1 MAEPARKNI
10 CEDPGFLSLKKRILQ
25 DTGLDCSKYKDPY
38 LQRRFNVRM
47 RSTGCHSYECYRQ
60 HLIKNPSEYEK
71 LLSEIT
77 INVTQFF
84 RDAPVFKVLREE
96 VLPLVVY
103 QRVKENDPTIRVW
116 SAGCS
121 SGEEP
126 YSVAMIIHDLLGEA
140 FGQFKVEIVASDID
154 EEMLAAAEMGEYLPR
169 QVVGVPKDILSTY
182 FLLKDGS
189 YVVRDDIKRMVR
201 LKRIDL
207 FSETAG
213 KGFDMVLCRNVV
225 IYFNRE
231 MQERLYMKFL
241 SSLRPRGYFVMGN
254 TETLVGP
261 AVEGFHTTWSRERIY
276 QKIGE

>member
-10 CEDPGFLSLKKRILQ
+10 CDDPGFLSLKKRILQ

-47 RSTGCHSYECYRQ
+47 RSTGCQSYEGYRQ
-60 HLIKNPSEYEK
+60 HLIKNPSEYDS

-84 RDAPVFKVLREE
+84 RDSLVFKMLREE
-96 VLPLVVY
+96 ILPLIVY

-126 YSVAMIIHDLLGEA
+126 YSVAMILHDLLGDA
-140 FGQFKVEIVASDID
+140 FDQFKVEIVASDID
-154 EEMLAAAEMGEYLPR
+154 DEMLAAAEVGKYLPR

-182 FLLKDGS
+182 FIYQDGLYS
-189 YVVRDDIKRMVR
+189 VRDDIKRMVR

-241 SSLRPRGYFVMGN
+241 SSLRPGGYFVMGN

-261 AVEGFHTTWSRERIY
+261 AVQGFQTTWSRERIY
-276 QKIGE
+276 QKTCD

>member
-1 MAEPARKNI
+1 M
-10 CEDPGFLSLKKRILQ
+10 KKRILQ

-47 RSTGCHSYECYRQ
+47 RSTGHQTYESYRQ
-60 HLIKNPSEYEK
+60 HLIKNPSEYEV

-84 RDAPVFKVLREE
+84 RDEPVFKALREE
-96 VLPLVVY
+96 VLPMVIY
-103 QRVKENDPTIRVW
+103 QKVMENDPTIRVW

-126 YSVAMIIHDLLGEA
+126 YSVAMMLHDLLGDS
-140 FGQFKVEIVASDID
+140 FHQFKVEVLASDID
-154 EEMLAAAEMGEYLPR
+154 EDVLAAAEVGEYLPR
-169 QVVGVPKDILSTY
+169 QVTNVPKELLAAY
-182 FLLKDGS
+182 FTCQDGS
-189 YVVRDDIKRMVR
+189 YRIKDEIKRMVR

-213 KGFDMVLCRNVV
+213 SGFDMVLCRNVV

-231 MQERLYMKFL
+231 MQERLYLRFL
-241 SSLRPRGYFVMGN
+241 SSLRPGGYFVMGN

-261 AVEGFHTTWSRERIY
+261 AAQGFQTAWSRERIY
-276 QKIGE
+276 QKKSD